1 MASLR
6 EIQTRI
12 NSTKSTKQITKAMNM
27 VSASKLNRAQAHS
40 AKFQPYMLKMQEVL
54 GTIANGTTG
63 ASHPMLEKRPVK
75 KTGYIVITSD
85 RGLAGAYNANVL
97 REVYREIKEKHT
109 TDSYVLFVVGK
120 VGVQFFRSRGITV
133 TDAITGLNDSPS
145 YADVAEIVKRT
156 VSAFT
161 VGEIDELKLCY
172 NHFLSVISQ
181 EVKVETLLPL
191 GEIEA
196 SSSTTYEYEP
206 SEEQIL
212 AELLPRYAES
222 LIFRKWLLPLLLLI
236 CLGALLDAKVA
247 EHASRMTAMQSAT
260 DNADDLIGRLTLVYN
275 RARQAAITQEITE
288 IVSGAAAQ
296 E

>member
-63 ASHPMLEKRPVK
+63 ASHPMLEKRPVQ

-109 TDSYVLFVVGK
+109 ADSYVLFVVGK
-120 VGVQFFRSRGITV
+120 VGVQFFRSRGIMV

-145 YADVAEIVKRT
+145 YVDVAEIVKRT

-161 VGEIDELKLCY
+161 LGEIDELKLCY

-222 LIFRKWLLPLLLLI
+222 LIF
-236 CLGALLDAKVA
+236 GALLDAKVA

-296 E
+296 Q

>member
-40 AKFQPYMLKMQEVL
+40 AKFQPYLLKMQEVL

-75 KTGYIVITSD
+75 KTGFIVITSD

-109 TDSYVLFVVGK
+109 TDSYVLYVVGK
-120 VGVQFFRSRGITV
+120 VGVQFFRSRGILV

-145 YADVAEIVKRT
+145 YVDVAEIVKRT

-161 VGEIDELKLCY
+161 NGEIDELKLSY

-212 AELLPRYAES
+212 SELLPRYAES
-222 LIFRKWLLPLLLLI
+222 LIF
-236 CLGALLDAKVA
+236 GALLDAKVA

-296 E
+296 Q

>member
-75 KTGYIVITSD
+75 KTGFIVITSD

-109 TDSYVLFVVGK
+109 TDSYVLYVVGK
-120 VGVQFFRSRGITV
+120 VGVQFFRSRGILV

-145 YADVAEIVKRT
+145 YVDVAEIVKRT

-161 VGEIDELKLCY
+161 NGEIDELKLSY

-212 AELLPRYAES
+212 SELLPRYAES
-222 LIFRKWLLPLLLLI
+222 LIF
-236 CLGALLDAKVA
+236 GALLDAKVA

-296 E
+296 Q

>member
-75 KTGYIVITSD
+75 KTGFIVITSD

-109 TDSYVLFVVGK
+109 TDSYVLYVVGK
-120 VGVQFFRSRGITV
+120 VGVQFFRSRGILV

-145 YADVAEIVKRT
+145 YVDVAEIVKRT

-161 VGEIDELKLCY
+161 NGEIDELKLSY

-206 SEEQIL
+206 SEDQIL
-212 AELLPRYAES
+212 SELLPRYAES
-222 LIFRKWLLPLLLLI
+222 LIF
-236 CLGALLDAKVA
+236 GALLDAKVA

-296 E
+296 Q

>member
-75 KTGYIVITSD
+75 KTGFIVITSD

-109 TDSYVLFVVGK
+109 TDSYVLYVVGK
-120 VGVQFFRSRGITV
+120 VGVQFFRSRGILV

-145 YADVAEIVKRT
+145 YVDVAEIVKRT

-161 VGEIDELKLCY
+161 NGEIDELKLSY

-206 SEEQIL
+206 SEDQIL

-222 LIFRKWLLPLLLLI
+222 LIF
-236 CLGALLDAKVA
+236 GALLDAKVA

-296 E
+296 Q